1 MERLMIESVT
11 FERLKSPW
19 DLMQV
24 AYSARFVASF
34 LILM

>member
-1 MERLMIESVT
+1 MIESVT

-24 AYSARFVASF
+24 AYSERIVASL